1 LGDSRTPPAAAARL
15 RGAAAHYAERLE
27 PTAVGRFW
35 ARLLEVEFI
44 DRSVALAAKLLVCI
58 FPLMAVVAALSP
70 DSVRVQIMETFV
82 SRFGLS
88 GVGLDFLRQSFAS
101 PQETRTATGVVGAIV
116 TLAFAISSTTAL
128 QRTYLR
134 AWRRPAGGG
143 LSNKGRG
150 AAWVGG
156 ILLML
161 AVLSLVNA
169 ILRGPVAA
177 VTSWVVGSALAVG
190 LWWWTAHLM
199 LRGEVRWRP
208 LLPTGLLTGVGSW
221 LYTLA
226 AAVWFPVTVAK
237 NVAQFGAFGLSLAF
251 VTWLTGFAVIIV
263 GAAVAGPALT
273 EGDDRLAR
281 WLRGPDDDYLVPG
294 AAPPLPGP
302 VRPLRLTDAFARSG
316 RGSDT

>member
-1 LGDSRTPPAAAARL
+1 MSDSRTPPAAASRLLGTAAR
-15 RGAAAHYAERLE
+15 YAERLE
-27 PTAVGRFW
+27 PTALGRFW
-35 ARLLEVEFI
+35 SRLLEVEFV
-44 DRSVALAAKLLVCI
+44 DRAVALAAKLLVCI
-58 FPLMAVVAALSP
+58 FPLMALVVAVSP
-70 DSVRVQIMETFV
+70 DSVRVQIVDTFV
-82 SRFGLS
+82 ARFGLS
-88 GVGLDFLRQSFAS
+88 GGALDLLRQAFAS
-101 PQETRTATGVVGAIV
+101 PQETRTATGILGAIT
-116 TLAFAISSTTAL
+116 TLAFAVSSTTAL

-134 AWRRPAGGG
+134 AWRRPTGGG

-161 AVLSLVNA
+161 GTLSLVNV

-177 VTSWVVGSALAVG
+177 VTSWLLGVALAVG

-208 LLPTGLLTGVGSW
+208 LLPTGLLTGVGAW

-226 AAVWFPVTVAK
+226 AAVWFPSTVAK
-237 NVAQFGAFGLSLAF
+237 NFAQFGAFGLSLAF
-251 VTWLTGFAVIIV
+251 VTWLTGFAFVIV
-263 GAAVAGPALT
+263 CAAVAGPALA

-281 WLRGPDDDYLVPG
+281 WLRGPDDDCLGPG

-302 VRPLRLTDAFARSG
+302 TRPLRLSDAFARSG
-316 RGSDT
+316 RGGDT